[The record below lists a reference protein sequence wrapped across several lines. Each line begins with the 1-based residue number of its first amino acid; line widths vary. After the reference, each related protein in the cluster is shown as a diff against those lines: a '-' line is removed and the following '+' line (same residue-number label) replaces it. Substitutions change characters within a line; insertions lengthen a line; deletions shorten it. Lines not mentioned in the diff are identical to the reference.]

1 MYVRPAERSHI
12 SGPNVLISA
21 SLVVVFFETV
31 PAALLLTLAWLEAGY
46 GLAEQGHSRPP
57 RAGYYLQPPFWLTS
71 VLTPSNE
78 ANYRPWVTCFNYAC
92 FFFFFFSAC
101 LFSHAQAGACEE
113 PFEHPH
119 AFLLPRAS
127 HCTLHCLTLFGVFTR
142 GAENCTN
149 RGDLFSPTF

>member
-78 ANYRPWVTCFNYAC
+78 ANYRPRVTCFNYAC
-92 FFFFFFSAC
+92 FFFFFFFRVFVFAC
-101 LFSHAQAGACEE
+101 TGWGLRR
-113 PFEHPH
+113 
-119 AFLLPRAS
+119 AFRTPPCFLAAARV
-127 HCTLHCLTLFGVFTR
+127 TLHFALFDTVSSLYTR
-142 GAENCTN
+142 CRE
-149 RGDLFSPTF
+149 LH